1 MLDQLLWSRATLPE
15 GLTLLG
21 AHLGSGNSALHQSQ
35 RWNMADNPNE
45 WLREQSAIIDLGA
58 QRVEVA
64 FSQLQKEVATL
75 GACLIGLN
83 DSNDQCAYLV
93 VASTGRRGL
102 KAFDHDGNLVLV
114 RYEQLLDGFINS
126 LKHITPNG
134 QTTET
139 KTVEDVMN
147 CFKQAAGDLSPTAKR
162 HLFVS
167 LMANVNINHIWTFSP
182 TEKIKVFDE
191 IVAQG
196 GLRHLM
202 GYTFGLLAT
211 PIFYILSWFILGNN
225 VLSGRVGSQWLA
237 IWIILLIGYII
248 GRLYT
253 RKKQV
258 ELSLM
263 VSVVIKR
270 RMLRGMTGMALEKAK
285 HAGPCHLLTQ
295 CYESSSFESNSV
307 GMVLG
312 GISALITLFI
322 AMTALIIAQLWG
334 FLFAFFAASA
344 IAMVVMYKLYK
355 IEVDWTAQR
364 ITLTHNMAE
373 LMIGHRT
380 RRVQEDP
387 SLRNK
392 AQDVLLKKFLSVQT
406 LRNKWQVLYTLV
418 PSTWNVLG
426 FTVLLYMFITNTDAS
441 AFVDLPAAAA
451 VWLLINIAISELSN
465 IYIQAIR
472 VLVAWQNISLMLTGP
487 PPEREFKTDLSLPN
501 TATNQADAAAQHLL
515 EVRDLAYNYPGRNVN
530 VLDGFN
536 LRLSN
541 TDKIILEGHSGSGK
555 STLIS
560 LLTGIR
566 PSSRGS
572 ILLNGIEQNML
583 SKEQWGSKVVMVP
596 QFHENYLF
604 TETLAFNLL
613 LGAQWP
619 AEQEQM
625 DEARMICEELGLGTL
640 LSTMPAG
647 LMQVV
652 GDMGWALSHG
662 EKSRVFVA
670 RAILQHPELIILDES
685 LASLDPVNSQRVL
698 DCVEKH
704 CKAVIIVAHP

>member
-1 MLDQLLWSRATLPE
+1 MLDHLLWSQATLPD

-21 AHLGSGNSALHQSQ
+21 AHMGSGNSALQQSQ

-45 WLREQSAIIDLGA
+45 WLHEQSAIIDLAA

-64 FSQLQKEVATL
+64 FSQLQTEVATL
-75 GACLIGLN
+75 GACLIGLT
-83 DSNDQCAYLV
+83 DSNNQCAYLV
-93 VASTGRRGL
+93 VASTGKRGL
-102 KAFDHDGNLVLV
+102 KVFNHEGNLELL

-126 LKHITPNG
+126 LKHTTPNG

-139 KTVEDVMN
+139 KTVQSVID
-147 CFKQAAGDLSPTAKR
+147 CFKQAAGDLSPIAQR
-162 HLFVS
+162 QLFVS
-167 LMANVNINHIWTFSP
+167 LMGNVNINHIWTFSP
-182 TEKIKVFDE
+182 TEKTKVFDE

-196 GLRHLM
+196 GMRHLM

-237 IWIILLIGYII
+237 IWTILLIGYII

-270 RMLRGMTGMALEKAK
+270 RMLRGMTGMPLEKAK

-334 FLFAFFAASA
+334 FLLAFFVASTVA
-344 IAMVVMYKLYK
+344 IIVMYKLYK
-355 IEVDWTAQR
+355 IEVNWTAQR

-387 SLRNK
+387 FLRNK
-392 AQDVLLKKFLSVQT
+392 AQDSLLKSFLTVQT
-406 LRNKWQVLYTLV
+406 LRNKWQALYTLV
-418 PSTWNVLG
+418 PTIWNVLG
-426 FTVLLYMFITNTDAS
+426 FSVLLYMFITNNDAN
-441 AFVDLPAAAA
+441 AFVDLPAAAG
-451 VWLLINIAISELSN
+451 VWLLIGIAIAELSN

-487 PPEREFKTDLSLPN
+487 PPQREIKTDLSQPS
-501 TATNQADAAAQHLL
+501 TSTTQAAAQHLL
-515 EVRDLAYNYPGRNVN
+515 EVRDLAYSYPGRDVN

-536 LRLSN
+536 LRLN
-541 TDKIILEGHSGSGK
+541 NKDKIILEGHSGSGK

-596 QFHENYLF
+596 QYHENYLF

-685 LASLDPVNSQRVL
+685 LASLDPVNSHRVL

>member
-1 MLDQLLWSRATLPE
+1 
-15 GLTLLG
+15 
-21 AHLGSGNSALHQSQ
+21 
-35 RWNMADNPNE
+35 
-45 WLREQSAIIDLGA
+45 I
-58 QRVEVA
+58 
-64 FSQLQKEVATL
+64 
-75 GACLIGLN
+75 
-83 DSNDQCAYLV
+83 
-93 VASTGRRGL
+93 
-102 KAFDHDGNLVLV
+102 
-114 RYEQLLDGFINS
+114 
-126 LKHITPNG
+126 
-134 QTTET
+134 
-139 KTVEDVMN
+139 
-147 CFKQAAGDLSPTAKR
+147 
-162 HLFVS
+162 
-167 LMANVNINHIWTFSP
+167 
-182 TEKIKVFDE
+182 
-191 IVAQG
+191 AQG
-196 GLRHLM
+196 GLRHL
-202 GYTFGLLAT
+202 GGFIFGLLAT

-225 VLSGRVGSQWLA
+225 VLSGRAGSQWLS
-237 IWIILLIGYII
+237 IWTILLIGYII
-248 GRLYT
+248 ARLYT

-270 RMLRGMTGMALEKAK
+270 RMLRGMTKMPIEQAK
-285 HAGPCHLLTQ
+285 QTGPCHLLTQ
-295 CYESSSFESNSV
+295 CYESSQFESNSV

-312 GISALITLFI
+312 AVSALITLFI
-322 AMTALIIAQLWG
+322 AMSGLIIAQLWG
-334 FLFAFFAASA
+334 LLLAFLAASS
-344 IAMVVMYKLYK
+344 IALVVMYKLYK
-355 IEVDWTAQR
+355 IETKWTTQR

-387 SLRNK
+387 ALRNL
-392 AQDVLLKKFLSVQT
+392 AQDALLKTLLSIQT
-406 LRNKWQVLYTLV
+406 LRNKWQVMYTLV
-418 PSTWNVLG
+418 PSAWNVLG
-426 FTVLLYMFITNTDAS
+426 FAVLLGMFVTATDAN
-441 AFVDLPAAAA
+441 AFVDLPAA
-451 VWLLINIAISELSN
+451 VGIWLLISVAIAELSE

-472 VLVAWQNISLMLTGP
+472 VMVSWNNIKSMLVDTLSAREIKNNISLP
-487 PPEREFKTDLSLPN
+487 RFLP
-501 TATNQADAAAQHLL
+501 DAAGASPKAAGASPSAQSEASAQHLL
-515 EVRDLAYNYPGRNVN
+515 EIRDLAYSYPGRDTT

-536 LRLSN
+536 LILKEK
-541 TDKIILEGHSGSGK
+541 DKIILEGQSGSGK

-583 SKEQWGSKVVMVP
+583 SKQQWGAKVVMVP

-625 DEARMICEELGLGTL
+625 DEASMICEELGLGTL

-685 LASLDPVNSQRVL
+685 LASLDPVNSHRVL